1 MAEVVDDPIVRPH
14 HEIFL
19 LAAVEGD
26 KRTGEILVVVVVVVV
41 LQLEEVVA
49 ETSELSNVL

>member
-1 MAEVVDDPIVRPH
+1 MAKVVDDPIVRPH

-41 LQLEEVVA
+41 LQLEVVA